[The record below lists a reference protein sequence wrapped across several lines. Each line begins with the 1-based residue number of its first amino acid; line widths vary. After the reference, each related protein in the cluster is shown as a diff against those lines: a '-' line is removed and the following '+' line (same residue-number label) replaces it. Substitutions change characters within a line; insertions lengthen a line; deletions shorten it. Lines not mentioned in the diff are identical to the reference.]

1 MTTAIYTIVP
11 NHYLHFARTLLQSVR
26 IQHPDCRLYCVIVD
40 SDESPARALS
50 EEFEILSLREL
61 GLPEFDQRI
70 SPAQVASRRHDE
82 QLALQCETMQRELE
96 AMQRRY
102 EVVQR
107 ELETQMQQLHQA
119 LSAIHNSR
127 SWRITAPLRQLNAV
141 ARAMIGRI
149 LRAAVRWGKVLARRV
164 PVVKSAAVWLLRS
177 SPFLTRQVTRFS
189 APQGAASAP
198 AWLPIRD
205 FEHLRS
211 VRIMRALD
219 QLQENDGPV
228 TFLQVSDEVR

>member
-1 MTTAIYTIVP
+1 MKTAIYTIVS
-11 NHYLHFARTLLQSVR
+11 NNYLHFARTLLQSVR
-26 IQHPDCRLYCVIVD
+26 VHHPDCRLYCVIVD
-40 SDESPARALS
+40 SDALPARALS

-61 GLPEFDQRI
+61 ALPEFDQGT
-70 SPAQVASRRHDE
+70 SPARTATRRDE
-82 QLALQCETMQRELE
+82 QLDLQLETIQRELQ
-96 AMQRRY
+96 AMQRRHE
-102 EVVQR
+102 EVQHKI
-107 ELETQMQQLHQA
+107 ETQVQQLHKA

-141 ARAMIGRI
+141 ARATIGRL
-149 LRAAVRWGKVLARRV
+149 LRAAVRWGKALARRV

-177 SPFLTRQVTRFS
+177 SPFLARQVTRFS
-189 APQGAASAP
+189 APQGAASAL

-219 QLQENDGPV
+219 QFQESDGPV
-228 TFLQVSDEVR
+228 TFLQVSDEVN